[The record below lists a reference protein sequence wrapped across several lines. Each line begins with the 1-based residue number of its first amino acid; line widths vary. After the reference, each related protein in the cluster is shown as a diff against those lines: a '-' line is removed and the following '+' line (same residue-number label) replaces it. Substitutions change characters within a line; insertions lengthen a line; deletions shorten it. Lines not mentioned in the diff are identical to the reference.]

1 MSSGIAAWGTYL
13 PFWRLQRSAIKGV
26 LGSGGGRGTRA
37 VASHDEDTT
46 TLGVEAARRAL
57 AVGPGAGAVQ
67 DLFLST
73 PDPPYLD
80 KTSATTVHAALG
92 LGRGCG
98 AYDFTGSSRSAVGTL
113 LQALGAAS
121 GGGRTTLAV
130 ISDLRTGLA
139 GSAEERDSGDGAAA
153 LLCAPDGAVAEL
165 IGRGAAS
172 DEFLD
177 RWRVPGEADSHVW
190 EERFGEELYV
200 PLAREAFAAALKDAG
215 LAEGDVDH
223 AVVTGLHVRAVKA
236 ISKGLG
242 VREGALAPDLSGSV
256 GNLGAAQAAVALCD
270 VLERAEPG
278 QVIVVLVAGRRG
290 RRAGAAHHRGADRGT
305 GSAGRGGRPVRGRA
319 GGRRARRP
327 AVCDLPDLARPHAP
341 RAPTPPGSRRPGAP
355 TVHRSEQWK
364 YAFAGSRCLVCGF
377 RHMPPTRACL
387 SCHTIDQMQPERL
400 ADVPGTVATF
410 TIDHLAFSLS
420 PPVVGV
426 IVDFDGGGRYRCEM
440 TDVVA
445 SELSIGDRVSMTFR
459 RVWTAQGVHNYFWK
473 ARPAVDQ
480 AGAGAGSDDVI
491 ESKRTT
497 SSRSKERKAMGS
509 KGIRDQVAVIGMGC
523 TRFGELWDKGVDDL
537 LTDATTEAI
546 ASVPGLEL
554 ADIDAFWLG
563 TMTSG
568 VCGTTLSRPLKIDY
582 KPVTRV
588 ENYCATGSEAFRNA
602 CYAVA
607 SGAYDTAMA
616 IGVEKLKDTG
626 YSGLTGIRAVGDG
639 TDPGLSSPAAFSF
652 LAPSYAHK
660 YGVDKDQMKEVMS
673 RIAYKNHQNGAR
685 NPRAQFQKEVSMET
699 ITKAPLVAGDLGVFD
714 CSGVSDG
721 SAAAIICRVED
732 AHKYCDNP
740 LYVKALA
747 FVAGPAA
754 GPIDP
759 SYDYTTF
766 EEVVRSAADA
776 YAQAG
781 ITDPRA
787 QLAMAEVHDCFTPTE
802 LVLMEDLGFAERGTA
817 WKEVLAG
824 TFDRDGELPVNP
836 DGGLKSFGHPIGA
849 SGLRMLFECWLA
861 ATGRGPA

>member
-26 LGSGGGRGTRA
+26 LGSGGGKGTRA

-46 TLGVEAARRAL
+46 TLGVEAGRRAL
-57 AVGPGAGAVQ
+57 AVGPGAGVVQ

-98 AYDFTGSSRSAVGTL
+98 AYDFTGSSRSAVGAV

-121 GGGRTTLAV
+121 GAGRTTLAIV
-130 ISDLRTGLA
+130 SDLRTGLA
-139 GSAEERDSGDGAAA
+139 GSAEERDSGDAAAA

-215 LAEGDVDH
+215 LAESDVDH
-223 AVVTGLHVRAVKA
+223 AIVTGLHVRAVKT

-242 VREGALAPDLSGSV
+242 VRADALAPDLTGSV

-278 QVIVVLVAGRRG
+278 QVIVVLSLADGADALVLRTTQALPCAQAARLEAGVPSVADQVAAGRDDLPYATFLTWRG
-290 RRAGAAHHRGADRGT
+290 HMRRE
-305 GSAGRGGRPVRGRA
+305 PP
-319 GGRRARRP
+319 RRP
-327 AVCDLPDLARPHAP
+327 DPE
-341 RAPTPPGSRRPGAP
+341 RPGAP

-387 SCHTIDQMQPERL
+387 SCHAIDQMQPERL

-445 SELSIGDRVSMTFR
+445 SELSIGDRVAMTFR

-473 ARPAVDQ
+473 ARPAVD
-480 AGAGAGSDDVI
+480 
-491 ESKRTT
+491 R
-497 SSRSKERKAMGS
+497 
-509 KGIRDQVAVIGMGC
+509 
-523 TRFGELWDKGVDDL
+523 
-537 LTDATTEAI
+537 
-546 ASVPGLEL
+546 
-554 ADIDAFWLG
+554 
-563 TMTSG
+563 
-568 VCGTTLSRPLKIDY
+568 
-582 KPVTRV
+582 
-588 ENYCATGSEAFRNA
+588 
-602 CYAVA
+602 
-607 SGAYDTAMA
+607 
-616 IGVEKLKDTG
+616 
-626 YSGLTGIRAVGDG
+626 
-639 TDPGLSSPAAFSF
+639 
-652 LAPSYAHK
+652 
-660 YGVDKDQMKEVMS
+660 
-673 RIAYKNHQNGAR
+673 
-685 NPRAQFQKEVSMET
+685 
-699 ITKAPLVAGDLGVFD
+699 VAGGNE
-714 CSGVSDG
+714 SS
-721 SAAAIICRVED
+721 E
-732 AHKYCDNP
+732 K
-740 LYVKALA
+740 
-747 FVAGPAA
+747 
-754 GPIDP
+754 
-759 SYDYTTF
+759 
-766 EEVVRSAADA
+766 
-776 YAQAG
+776 Q
-781 ITDPRA
+781 
-787 QLAMAEVHDCFTPTE
+787 
-802 LVLMEDLGFAERGTA
+802 
-817 WKEVLAG
+817 
-824 TFDRDGELPVNP
+824 
-836 DGGLKSFGHPIGA
+836 GA
-849 SGLRMLFECWLA
+849 
-861 ATGRGPA
+861 